1 MTATNL
7 PLYRLLVKLGAS
19 EPDAEAAATTSQ
31 NSHLVTRD
39 EFALLRADLRTEMAD
54 LRSDLLKW
62 GVGLLFTALGLQ
74 TALVIFV
81 LSRLVRP

>member
-1 MTATNL
+1 MTTTNL

-19 EPDAEAAATTSQ
+19 EPDAEAAATSQ
-31 NSHLVTRD
+31 ESHLVTRD
-39 EFALLRADLRTEMAD
+39 EFSLLRADLRTEMAD

-62 GVGLLFTALGLQ
+62 GIGLLFTALGLQ

-81 LSRLVRP
+81 LSRLARP